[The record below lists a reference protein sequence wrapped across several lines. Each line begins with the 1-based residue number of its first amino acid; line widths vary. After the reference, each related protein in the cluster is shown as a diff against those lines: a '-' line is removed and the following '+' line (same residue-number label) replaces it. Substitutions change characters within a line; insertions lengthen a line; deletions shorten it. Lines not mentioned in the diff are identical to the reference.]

1 MIGPTS
7 TSKMSIEKDEL
18 RQRKPVDV
26 EPEDTEGDD
35 DEIDNPIQPV
45 ATAGWILYCF
55 VNI

>member
-1 MIGPTS
+1 
-7 TSKMSIEKDEL
+7 MSIEKDEL

-45 ATAGWILYCF
+45 ATQGWILYCF